1 VLVVAATVLSQ
12 DQKDSQQSEQFYTE
26 NETLQD
32 SEKCFELLKD
42 DEIVKNKWARKI
54 GFAHQNKFRN

>member
-42 DEIVKNKWARKI
+42 DEIVKNK
-54 GFAHQNKFRN
+54 